1 MSNLK
6 KQQTKRV
13 EVRNRRKMRVRSR
26 ISGTPERPRLSVHR
40 SLTNIYAQIIDD
52 SAGRTLVSA
61 STRDAAVIEAI
72 DSEDTK
78 VKRGFKVGL
87 RIAELAKEKG
97 IGEVRFDRHGSLYHG
112 RVKSVADGARK
123 GGLKF

>member
-6 KQQTKRV
+6 KQQVKRV
-13 EVRNRRKMRVRSR
+13 VVRNRRKMRVRSR
-26 ISGTPERPRLSVHR
+26 IIGTPERPRLCVHR
-40 SLTNIYAQIIDD
+40 SLVNMYVQIIDD
-52 SAGRTLVSA
+52 STGTTLVSA
-61 STRDAAVIEAI
+61 STRDAAVIEVI

-78 VKRGFKVGL
+78 VKKGYKVGL

-97 IGEVRFDRHGSLYHG
+97 IGQVRFDRQSSLYHG

>member
-6 KQQTKRV
+6 KQQVKRV

-26 ISGTPERPRLSVHR
+26 IIGTPERPRLCVHR
-40 SLTNIYAQIIDD
+40 SLANIYAQIIDD
-52 SAGRTLVSA
+52 TTATTLDSA
-61 STRDAAVIEAI
+61 STRDAAVIEVI

-78 VKRGFKVGL
+78 VKKGYKVGL
-87 RIAELAKEKG
+87 RIAELAKGKG
-97 IGEVRFDRHGSLYHG
+97 IGQVRFDRQSSLYHG

>member
-6 KQQTKRV
+6 KQQVKRV

-40 SLTNIYAQIIDD
+40 SLANIYAQIVDD
-52 SAGRTLVSA
+52 STGTTLVSA

-78 VKRGFKVGL
+78 VKRGYKVGL
-87 RIAELAKEKG
+87 RIAELAKGKG
-97 IGEVRFDRHGSLYHG
+97 IGQVRFDRQGFLYHG

>member
-6 KQQTKRV
+6 KQQVKRV

-26 ISGTPERPRLSVHR
+26 VSGTPERPRLCVHR

-52 SAGRTLVSA
+52 SAGTTLVSA
-61 STRDAAVIEAI
+61 STRDAAVLEAI

-78 VKRGFKVGL
+78 VKKGYKVGL

-97 IGEVRFDRHGSLYHG
+97 IGQVRFDRQGSLFHG

>member
-6 KQQTKRV
+6 KQQIRRV
-13 EVRNRRKMRVRSR
+13 AVRNRRKMRVRSR

-40 SLTNIYAQIIDD
+40 SLANIYAQIIDD
-52 SAGRTLVSA
+52 TTATTLVSA
-61 STRDAAVIEAI
+61 STRDAAVLEAI
-72 DSEDTK
+72 ESDDTK
-78 VKRGFKVGL
+78 VKKGLRVGL

-97 IGEVRFDRHGSLYHG
+97 IGEVRFDRQGFLYHG